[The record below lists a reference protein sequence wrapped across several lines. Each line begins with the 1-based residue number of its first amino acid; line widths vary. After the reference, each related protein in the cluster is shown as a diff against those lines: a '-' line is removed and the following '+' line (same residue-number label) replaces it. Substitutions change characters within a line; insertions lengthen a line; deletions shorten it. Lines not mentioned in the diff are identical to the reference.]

1 MIGNE
6 QYMSASPELL
16 EAAPNNFKWASTDL
30 ASIALSNAG
39 ATGNAAA
46 KRVRSRRGQ
55 RGFTLVEL
63 LLVLVILALIAG
75 LVLPGIIGKA
85 ESAKARAAASQISRI
100 AMSVESYYLDTGN
113 TPSSLDELVNQ
124 PSGVS
129 GWNGPY
135 IKPSLLKDPWGR
147 AYIFTSPGEH
157 GDFDIE
163 SLGADGQRGG
173 DGKNADINSWE

>member
-1 MIGNE
+1 M
-6 QYMSASPELL
+6 
-16 EAAPNNFKWASTDL
+16 NFKMHNRL
-30 ASIALSNAG
+30 RN
-39 ATGNAAA
+39 N
-46 KRVRSRRGQ
+46 KQ

-85 ESAKARAAASQISRI
+85 ESAKAKAASSQISRI
-100 AMSVESYYLDTGN
+100 SMSVETFYLDTGN
-113 TPSSLDELVNQ
+113 TPSSLEELVNE

-135 IKPSLLKDPWGR
+135 IKNSLLKDPWGQP
-147 AYIFTSPGEH
+147 YSYTVPGEH

-163 SLGADGQRGG
+163 SLGADRQRGG
-173 DGKNADINSWE
+173 EGKNADITSWE